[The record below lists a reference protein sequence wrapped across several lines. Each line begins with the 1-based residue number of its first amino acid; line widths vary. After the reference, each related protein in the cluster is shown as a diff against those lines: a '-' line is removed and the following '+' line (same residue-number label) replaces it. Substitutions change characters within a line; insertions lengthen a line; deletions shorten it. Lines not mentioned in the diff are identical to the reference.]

1 MNNKSHVS
9 IEQKVCPV
17 CGKTFDSGSLLM
29 DTRVRRGKLVESME
43 KTTVTGWD
51 LCEEHQAQTDEGY
64 IHLVEVDPDKS
75 ESMDLKGVHRTG
87 AVAAMKREVARDI
100 LNIEISDIPM
110 AFIEIG
116 MIDRLQAMQPED

>member
-1 MNNKSHVS
+1 MNDKSHVS

-17 CGKTFDSGSLLM
+17 CGRAFDSGAVLL

-51 LCEEHQAQTDEGY
+51 LCEEHQALTDEGY

-75 ESMDLKGVHRTG
+75 SSMSLEGVHRTG
-87 AVAAMKREVARDI
+87 AVASMRREVAKEI
-100 LNIEISDIPM
+100 LQIEISDIPM
-110 AFIEIG
+110 AFIELG
-116 MIDRLQAMQPED
+116 MIDRLEAISTEK